1 MNKKLEQ
8 IAKEYLRIN
17 DLTVRK
23 SDDLDFHEV
32 SVWDVKVALQQAYR
46 QGVIDATVEAGKV
59 MLKHSACSSSQK
71 IR

>member
-1 MNKKLEQ
+1 MMNKKLEQ

-32 SVWDVKVALQQAYR
+32 SVWDVKVALQEAYK
-46 QGVIDATVEAGKV
+46 QGAVDAAIEAGKV
-59 MLKHSACSSSQK
+59 MIKHSDK
-71 IR
+71 K